1 METGHLIRQ
10 AIAATAETSCDGAV
24 AAALVLSGGR
34 SSWTGARLV
43 FAEEL
48 EKNLFFFVSS
58 FGLFL
63 CVIIWLCFLAP
74 FHISL
79 VEFVIVGQ

>member
-1 METGHLIRQ
+1 MIRQ
-10 AIAATAETSCDGAV
+10 AIAATAESCCDGAV
-24 AAALVLSGGR
+24 AAALVLCSR
-34 SSWTGARLV
+34 AALRAGAESV

-48 EKNLFFFVSS
+48 EQKLFSCIFSYLFGLFYVR

-63 CVIIWLCFLAP
+63 VLV
-74 FHISL
+74 L